1 MRYESKTQVSKRA
14 RTPTQFDTSFIA
26 RVSSHVLILLK
37 FQIDGLTHIV
47 PVRGQIHQCDEV
59 LAPALRK
66 AVSDRL
72 TRLAKMA

>member
-26 RVSSHVLILLK
+26 RVLILLK

-47 PVRGQIHQCDEV
+47 PVRGHQFDEV